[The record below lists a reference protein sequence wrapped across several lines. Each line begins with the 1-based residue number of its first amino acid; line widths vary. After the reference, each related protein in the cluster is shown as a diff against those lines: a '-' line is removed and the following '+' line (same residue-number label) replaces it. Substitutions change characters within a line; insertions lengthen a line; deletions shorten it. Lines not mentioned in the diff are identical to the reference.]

1 MKLPVL
7 LQQGLNE
14 AGLEGNWTLTPMA
27 GGDTARSAMLED
39 GESRY
44 FVKQHRNPL
53 LLEAEALGLETLA
66 PTLRVPRV
74 VHCHSAPEGGVL
86 ILEYLDIAPLTG
98 SSQWMAAG
106 SALAC
111 LHRTECP
118 ALYGHHPDNYIG
130 GSAQSNT
137 SHSDWVA
144 FFANERL
151 LPQWQR
157 ARQRGLPTTSCTAG
171 YLPGHPVPGSMV
183 ISGRATWVRLTASRC
198 STIRPVIMATHRWTW
213 PCSICLVE
221 CLQRSFRAIS
231 RSYPRC
237 CNTGP
242 GQSMTC
248 TIG

>member
-1 MKLPVL
+1 MIDMKLPVL
-7 LQQGLNE
+7 LQQRLNE

-106 SALAC
+106 SALA
-111 LHRTECP
+111 
-118 ALYGHHPDNYIG
+118 
-130 GSAQSNT
+130 SA
-137 SHSDWVA
+137 
-144 FFANERL
+144 R
-151 LPQWQR
+151 
-157 ARQRGLPTTSCTAG
+157 
-171 YLPGHPVPGSMV
+171 
-183 ISGRATWVRLTASRC
+183 
-198 STIRPVIMATHRWTW
+198 
-213 PCSICLVE
+213 
-221 CLQRSFRAIS
+221 
-231 RSYPRC
+231 
-237 CNTGP
+237 
-242 GQSMTC
+242 
-248 TIG
+248 